1 MKFVFNTDYK
11 LLQIGE
17 IRGKNNNNI
26 YMSKFEDLKVS
37 VQEIIDL
44 IAAKNDREANNKL
57 LEVNETLDE
66 MLDHAEED
74 EDLREISR
82 YQVLLNQLHVKIN
95 GEEQVDGE

>member
-1 MKFVFNTDYK
+1 M
-11 LLQIGE
+11 
-17 IRGKNNNNI
+17 
-26 YMSKFEDLKVS
+26 KFEDLKVS

-44 IAAKNDREANNKL
+44 IAAKNNRDANNKL

>member
-1 MKFVFNTDYK
+1 M
-11 LLQIGE
+11 
-17 IRGKNNNNI
+17 
-26 YMSKFEDLKVS
+26 KFEDLKVS

-95 GEEQVDGE
+95 GEEQVDGDS

>member
-1 MKFVFNTDYK
+1 M
-11 LLQIGE
+11 LIHE
-17 IRGKNNNNI
+17 IRGEKTKKD
-26 YMSKFEDLKVS
+26 MSKFEDLKVS

>member
-1 MKFVFNTDYK
+1 V
-11 LLQIGE
+11 LIRE
-17 IRGKNNNNI
+17 IRGKKIKNI
-26 YMSKFEDLKVS
+26 KMKFEDLKVS

-44 IAAKNDREANNKL
+44 IAAKNNREANNKL

-66 MLDHAEED
+66 ILDHAEED

>member
-1 MKFVFNTDYK
+1 
-11 LLQIGE
+11 
-17 IRGKNNNNI
+17 
-26 YMSKFEDLKVS
+26 MSKFEDLKVN

-44 IAAKNDREANNKL
+44 IAVKNNREANNKL

>member
-1 MKFVFNTDYK
+1 
-11 LLQIGE
+11 
-17 IRGKNNNNI
+17 
-26 YMSKFEDLKVS
+26 MSKFEDLKVS

-44 IAAKNDREANNKL
+44 IAAKQDREANNKL

-74 EDLREISR
+74 EELREISR

>member
-1 MKFVFNTDYK
+1 
-11 LLQIGE
+11 
-17 IRGKNNNNI
+17 
-26 YMSKFEDLKVS
+26 MSKYEDLKAS

-44 IAAKNDREANNKL
+44 IAAKNNREANNKL
-57 LEVNETLDE
+57 LEVSDTLDDL
-66 MLDHAEED
+66 LDHAEED

>member
-1 MKFVFNTDYK
+1 MN
-11 LLQIGE
+11 
-17 IRGKNNNNI
+17 
-26 YMSKFEDLKVS
+26 MKFEDLKVS

-44 IAAKNDREANNKL
+44 IAAKNNREANNKL

>member
-1 MKFVFNTDYK
+1 MKQKITIEKD
-11 LLQIGE
+11 
-17 IRGKNNNNI
+17 
-26 YMSKFEDLKVS
+26 MSKFEDLKVR

-44 IAAKNDREANNKL
+44 IAAKQEREANNKL
-57 LEVNETLDE
+57 LEVSETLDE
-66 MLDHAEED
+66 LLDFAEED